1 MRLSTLLLII
11 LLLVAASSTSLWVY
25 FSLTRPVV
33 VTEEGAAPLFR
44 AEAFAERVDGVVL
57 SVETV
62 APIVS
67 IASWL
72 GVAATLAYKGLVR
85 HVWSK
90 SMFDYSVFRLM
101 VKMRGATT
109 RVKML
114 KSLEVPMNR
123 YQLAKSLNV
132 DWKTVD
138 RNVEVLKSYGLI
150 HEQTGEGGERL
161 YVLSPQGQ
169 QLLQLLEKLSE
180 S

>member
-1 MRLSTLLLII
+1 MRLSTVLLI
-11 LLLVAASSTSLWVY
+11 LFLVSAALSTGLWLY
-25 FSLTRPVV
+25 IQTTQPPMAMKAEAL
-33 VTEEGAAPLFR
+33 EPLAR
-44 AEAFAERVDGVVL
+44 AEPPSEGVVF

-62 APIVS
+62 TPWVS
-67 IASWL
+67 IASWA

-114 KSLEVPMNR
+114 KSLEAPMNR
-123 YQLAKSLNV
+123 YQLAKTLNI

-138 RNVEVLKSYGLI
+138 RNVELLKSYGLI
-150 HEQTGEGGERL
+150 HEQAGEGGEKL

-169 QLLQLLEKLSE
+169 QLLELLEKFTE